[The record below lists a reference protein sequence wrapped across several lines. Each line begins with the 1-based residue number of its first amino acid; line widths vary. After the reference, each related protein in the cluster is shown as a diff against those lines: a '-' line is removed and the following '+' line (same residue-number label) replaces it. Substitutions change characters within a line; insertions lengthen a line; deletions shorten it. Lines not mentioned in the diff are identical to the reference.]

1 MEPIQLL
8 ALADQARKYA
18 YCPYS
23 RFAVGAALLCDD
35 GEVVTGCNVENA
47 SYPLGNCAERTAVFS
62 ALAKGKQ
69 KFLALAVCGG
79 PKEKSGLLF
88 CPPCGACRQVL
99 REFCK
104 PEFCL
109 YLAAPKG
116 QVYTFTLSQLLPFSF
131 GPEELTQGF
140 LTEGDQSHADV

>member
-1 MEPIQLL
+1 MEPNQLI
-8 ALADQARKYA
+8 AFAAQARKQA

-23 RFAVGAALLCDD
+23 RFAVGAALLCTD

-47 SYPLGNCAERTAVFS
+47 SYPLGICAERTAIFS

-69 KFLALAVCGG
+69 RFSALAVYGG
-79 PKEKSGLLF
+79 PQKESGFLF

-99 REFCK
+99 REFCT
-104 PEFCL
+104 PEFPI
-109 YLAAPKG
+109 YLADSKG
-116 QVYTFTLSQLLPFSF
+116 HIHTVTLSQLLPFSF

-140 LTEGDQSHADV
+140 SMEGGQGYADV